1 MRDGTPVATDGDHV
15 PELHLEERE
24 TNDLIDRMPVDISA
38 FLRIV
43 YPWRARICAL
53 LSVNRQT
60 FNERINVCHRILG
73 RMLDQR
79 RRGEELD
86 ADRRRPRHRVKSI
99 AVRNQKGR
107 RVVVAAVQVE
117 K

>member
-1 MRDGTPVATDGDHV
+1 MATDGDHV

-24 TNDLIDRMPVDISA
+24 TNDLIERMPVDISA

-60 FNERINVCHRILG
+60 FTERINVCHRILG

-107 RVVVAAVQVE
+107 RVVVAAVQE
-117 K
+117 ER